1 MSRGS
6 FGSWCSVGS
15 RGLELIGRRVG
26 SPGSLRSLPLLRL
39 IHRART
45 SAFRGRPPRGG
56 GAVSLLSGRGLGRAG
71 LGSPGTRGPAC
82 AALRCAAHQR
92 VCGQRRLSACCAG
105 AGERSCGSP
114 RPFMHLGF
122 GPPFGKL
129 NIKAQEERGPAS
141 GYSREGRFLFLGN
154 AGTGM
159 QGSALC
165 FSNQPHIGESSCTQ
179 GSLVPPF
186 CRLNPD
192 PKS

>member
-1 MSRGS
+1 MERHVYDRAWAATGTCCVSRGS

-26 SPGSLRSLPLLRL
+26 SPGSLRPLPLLRL

-45 SAFRGRPPRGG
+45 SAFRGRPSRGG

-92 VCGQRRLSACCAG
+92 VCGQRRLSARCAG

-141 GYSREGRFLFLGN
+141 GYSREGRFLLPWKCRHWY
-154 AGTGM
+154 AGLSSVFF
-159 QGSALC
+159 QSA
-165 FSNQPHIGESSCTQ
+165 SYW
-179 GSLVPPF
+179 
-186 CRLNPD
+186 
-192 PKS
+192 